1 MQTLTNYEDC
11 LERVQTEST
20 VPKNCIKVNKHY
32 RYIIALDEF
41 FRIKFNFSLFS
52 IW

>member
-20 VPKNCIKVNKHY
+20 VPKNCIKVNKYHLIY
-32 RYIIALDEF
+32 DHNNIYNHIIPYN
-41 FRIKFNFSLFS
+41 I
-52 IW
+52 